1 MPLFEWLSIGAYYAQ
16 LLLIFYGLR
25 RMELTGARRDKQVEQ
40 QGEALKDIGK
50 ALEQQGKA
58 LEQQG
63 KALEQQGKA
72 LEDIGTGIRELLV
85 RTSP

>member
-1 MPLFEWLSIGAYYAQ
+1 MTLFEWLSISAYYAQ

-25 RMELTGARRDKQVEQ
+25 WMELTGARRDKQVEQ

-58 LEQQG
+58 LE
-63 KALEQQGKA
+63 
-72 LEDIGTGIRELLV
+72 DIGAGIRELLV